1 MRPTRVAP
9 VAPQSSSSTSG
20 AGPIYGSGDM
30 PSLERSTGPAAVIAP
45 KGFKQ
50 EQMEKELRDTTAKL
64 NSLKKEIQGIKEG
77 ELKKLQTQILSLQVQ
92 AIQDKTAFDKD
103 KERIH
108 SKGMTDGEI
117 LARKK
122 MQDEMQEYEK
132 KHMEMQGQLKAAQA
146 EYPELKRNLEADIVR
161 REASLDGKMKVFEL
175 RLKGDKQ
182 QRERM
187 FSEANQFDAE
197 VKRNARDMNEKL
209 DEKSIELK
217 IMEQRIRD
225 RKSQRSDYR
234 SYRGFYRSVRDER
247 RILDDR
253 LKTIR
258 IQLAR
263 EREKLDRTQQDPNA
277 ESDAAVSD
285 DSQITA
291 NNLFAWEKAVEA
303 IRKKLDVVDE
313 ELAAS
318 AHYSRLLTSTTR
330 FKDTRLAADSTD
342 AILFSTS
349 VEPLRNVKRRVQ
361 SDIDDTEALIEKVSN
376 ATTREELTAQLTVYV
391 AERMTVN
398 SSLELA
404 HMDRNIQ
411 ILETLKREPYVHKAA
426 LVTTFD
432 LEREVA
438 LLSGGQANSKRKLTT
453 QEWANLRDTIAAMKT
468 LAKKRALVLEAMG
481 QHGEHEQRL
490 DAMID
495 EKIADLVY
503 ELQTGRARHFD
514 NHRSA
519 RAAARRAPAPVVP
532 SRPAPLSSKK
542 APRANAPRTKSRPPT
557 KAFDIERKQ
566 LFNDAMHMKHEL
578 KALLLDKTVSLD
590 PNIKAE
596 KVRQYNALLVLQHDY
611 EIRVLEEKLIDK
623 PRLNW
628 ELKTNE
634 KIMTSIRAV
643 SKDRKLAQYRL
654 ENGVGPRSLG
664 PNVRRVVLN
673 NSPDLTVVAGTSE
686 TPPEAREVDEPN
698 ASEPLTHEEAEEE
711 GRSTYKTL
719 RAQLDEAK
727 AAGDHEKVRAL
738 KERDNHSIVQA
749 AIRKIAALGPK
760 TAENAEKIEGLE
772 MQIKARGRS
781 QTRRERL
788 RRSPPAKVN
797 ALNTAER
804 ARIRAVEVGVRKLKL
819 KLEEAGLSDAER
831 KSTQHEYDR
840 LRLEILQKQ
849 VPWKRAHLKSLG
861 PKTADN
867 AARHELLTFEIRRE
881 EARVGELLSS
891 LGDPERGGQVEQGS
905 EDRGD
910 LTDPLTPED
919 NSMSDSM
926 TQTKSLEDTST
937 IDSKTLSS
945 SENKSLENMTPSS
958 GPTFNGLKF
967 TPTAAKQAIH
977 QLWAEFV
984 RRQALRER
992 RPDKQTT
999 LESGPSDVSAVLSA
1013 DHATADDIA
1022 DISTEATRDD
1032 DDAKSHM
1039 QAQAASASLAPETPS
1054 HLTSY
1059 NTNDSAS
1066 TMADT
1071 DEDFHPTYEISS
1083 DDKKNAL
1090 IASRNATASFWK
1102 YSLYKNAAGETPTRH
1117 YCTTFEQTEAQVAK
1131 FLGEKVVGFDLE
1143 WEKFKSKPGEDSA
1156 KRCVSLVQIAAE
1168 DKVALFHLAV
1178 FRGGDSTEEL
1188 MPPSLRAFLENP
1200 KIIKVGVNIGGDA
1213 TRLRNCFGVEMQGN
1227 IELSHLYKLVTYG
1240 ESNPAK
1246 VNRGLYAL
1254 ANQVKEVL
1262 HLPLA
1267 KGAVRTSSWS
1277 KRLNGQQTEYAASDA
1292 YAGLRLYYELERRR
1306 KAMESKPPRPA
1317 FHELGLPVM
1326 LGEGQVPPT
1335 KTRRGKQAAEVP
1347 DVPEEPIDE
1356 AAAFDDASE
1365 DSEDIYDDPQDL
1377 EAFDAYVESQEVEV
1391 RAGAALPEIT
1401 YPTLPPLE
1409 DLSDQDSDQDDISSL
1424 PSDPLT
1430 KPATSSRTPALHSPE
1445 AVTADA
1451 WATAWQAQLPATY
1464 SVCVSQP
1471 QLRAYHLWH
1480 HQGFDLKETAALL
1493 RKEPLALST
1502 VVSYIAEA
1510 LQKEDLEF
1518 DAEKVREVRAR
1529 LPASVRGRYAKL
1541 YAGAGNGEV

>member
-77 ELKKLQTQILSLQVQ
+77 ELKKLQAQILRLQVQ
-92 AIQDKTAFDKD
+92 AIEDKTAFDKD

-122 MQDEMQEYEK
+122 MQDEMQGYEK
-132 KHMEMQGQLKAAQA
+132 KHIEMQGQLKAAQA
-146 EYPELKRNLEADIVR
+146 EYPELKRNLEADLVR
-161 REASLDGKMKVFEL
+161 REMSLDDKMKVFES
-175 RLKGDKQ
+175 RLKGDERR
-182 QRERM
+182 RERM
-187 FSEANQFDAE
+187 YSEANQFDAE
-197 VKRNARDMNEKL
+197 VKRNAKDMNEKL

-234 SYRGFYRSVRDER
+234 SYRAFYRSVRDER

-263 EREKLDRTQQDPNA
+263 EREKLGRTQQDPNA

-291 NNLFAWEKAVEA
+291 NNLFAWEKTVEA
-303 IRKKLDVVDE
+303 VRKKLDVVDE
-313 ELAAS
+313 ELAAP

-349 VEPLRNVKRRVQ
+349 VEPLRSVKRRVQ
-361 SDIDDTEALIEKVSN
+361 SDIDDTEALIEKASN

-391 AERMTVN
+391 AERMAVN

-519 RAAARRAPAPVVP
+519 RAAARRAPPPVVP
-532 SRPAPLSSKK
+532 SRPAPLSSSR
-542 APRANAPRTKSRPPT
+542 APRAYAPRTTSRPE
-557 KAFDIERKQ
+557 KAIDEERRQYFK
-566 LFNDAMHMKHEL
+566 DAMHMKHEL

-590 PNIKAE
+590 PNTRAE
-596 KVRQYNALLVLQHDY
+596 KVRQYNALSVLQRDY
-611 EIRVLEEKLIDK
+611 EIRVLEEKLIDN
-623 PRLNW
+623 PRLNS
-628 ELKTNE
+628 ELRTNSS
-634 KIMTSIRAV
+634 IMRSIGKV
-643 SKDRKLAQYRL
+643 SKWRKAAQHRL
-654 ENGVGPRSLG
+654 ENGMEPGSLG
-664 PNVRRVVLN
+664 PDVRRVVLN
-673 NSPDLTVVAGTSE
+673 DSPDLKVVAGSSE
-686 TPPEAREVDEPN
+686 TSPGAREVDEPN
-698 ASEPLTHEEAEEE
+698 ASEPLTHQEAEKEW
-711 GRSTYKTL
+711 RSTYKTL
-719 RAQLDEAK
+719 LAKLAEAK
-727 AAGDHEKVRAL
+727 DAGDLKKVRAQ
-738 KERDNHSIVQA
+738 KERLNHSLVQE
-749 AIRKIAALGPK
+749 AIRKLAALGPK
-760 TAENAEKIEGLE
+760 TAENAEELEGLE
-772 MQIKARGRS
+772 FQINCRSQS

-804 ARIRAVEVGVRKLKL
+804 ARLRAVEVGARKLKL
-819 KLEEAGLSDAER
+819 KLEETGLSDVER

-840 LRLEILQKQ
+840 LRLEILQKH
-849 VPWKRAHLKSLG
+849 VSWKRAHLKSLG
-861 PKTADN
+861 PKIADN
-867 AARHELLTFEIRRE
+867 AARHEMLTYEIER
-881 EARVGELLSS
+881 AQAQVGKLLSS
-891 LGDPERGGQVEQGS
+891 LGEFERGGHVEQGS

-910 LTDPLTPED
+910 LTDLLTPED
-919 NSMSDSM
+919 NPMNDSM

-937 IDSKTLSS
+937 IDLKTLSS

-977 QLWAEFV
+977 QLWADFV

-999 LESGPSDVSAVLSA
+999 LESVPSDVSAVLSA

-1022 DISTEATRDD
+1022 DISTEAARDD

-1066 TMADT
+1066 TMADA

-1090 IASRNATASFWK
+1090 IASRNATASFWR

-1326 LGEGQVPPT
+1326 LGGGQVPPT

>member
-9 VAPQSSSSTSG
+9 VAPQPSSSTSG

-30 PSLERSTGPAAVIAP
+30 PSLERSTEPAAVIAP
-45 KGFKQ
+45 KRFKQ
-50 EQMEKELRDTTAKL
+50 EQMEKDLRDRTAKIK
-64 NSLKKEIQGIKEG
+64 SLEG
-77 ELKKLQTQILSLQVQ
+77 DLEKLKAQVLSLQVQ
-92 AIQDKTAFDKD
+92 AIEDKAALDKD

-117 LARKK
+117 AARKK
-122 MQDEMQEYEK
+122 MQVEMQEYEK
-132 KHMEMQGQLKAAQA
+132 KHEEMQGQLKAAQA
-146 EYPELKRNLEADIVR
+146 EYPELKRNLEADLVR
-161 REASLDGKMKVFEL
+161 REASLKGKIRHFEL
-175 RLKGDKQ
+175 KWKQ
-182 QRERM
+182 EEQRIASNQRREEFRRERIY
-187 FSEANQFDAE
+187 SEANEFAAE
-197 VKRNARDMNEKL
+197 VKRNAKDMEEKL
-209 DEKSIELK
+209 GEKSRELEFK
-217 IMEQRIRD
+217 EQRIRD
-225 RKSQRSDYR
+225 RKLQRSDYR
-234 SYRGFYRSVRDER
+234 SYRGFYRSVREER
-247 RILDDR
+247 RTLDDR

-263 EREKLDRTQQDPNA
+263 EIEQLNNRPLDQDA
-277 ESDAAVSD
+277 ESDAAAH
-285 DSQITA
+285 ITTSKLIA
-291 NNLFAWEKAVEA
+291 FEKAVEA
-303 IRKKLDVVDE
+303 IREKLDSTDE
-313 ELAAS
+313 ELSTS
-318 AHYSRLLTSTTR
+318 AHYSRLLTSSTR

-349 VEPLRNVKRRVQ
+349 VEPLRSVKRRVQ
-361 SDIDDTEALIEKVSN
+361 SDIDDTQALIEKASN
-376 ATTREELTAQLTVYV
+376 ATARDELTAQVTAYV

-404 HMDRNIQ
+404 HLDRNIQ
-411 ILETLKREPYVHKAA
+411 ILETVKWEPYVHKAVLLA
-426 LVTTFD
+426 TFD
-432 LEREVA
+432 LEKEVGSI
-438 LLSGGQANSKRKLTT
+438 SGRSEVKWKPNK
-453 QEWANLRDTIAAMKT
+453 QEWENLRNTIASMQT
-468 LAKKRALVLEAMG
+468 LAKKRALVLQAMG
-481 QHGEHEQRL
+481 QHGEHEKRL

-503 ELQTGRARHFD
+503 ELQTQRAKHFGD
-514 NHRSA
+514 HRSQ
-519 RAAARRAPAPVVP
+519 RAAARRAPAQVVP
-532 SRPAPLSSKK
+532 SRPASSSR
-542 APRANAPRTKSRPPT
+542 AARANAPGITSRPPADAREKERQ
-557 KAFDIERKQ
+557 KAYKDIVHLK
-566 LFNDAMHMKHEL
+566 DEL
-578 KALLLDKTVSLD
+578 RALLTDETVSLD
-590 PNIKAE
+590 PKTRAE
-596 KVRQYNALLVLQHDY
+596 KVKQYNELDVQALKAARLVILKRMIGTPKKKS
-611 EIRVLEEKLIDK
+611 EIESNRKNANLVEAYNKG
-623 PRLNW
+623 
-628 ELKTNE
+628 
-634 KIMTSIRAV
+634 IRN
-643 SKDRKLAQYRL
+643 AQYCL
-654 ENGVGPRSLG
+654 ENGIESKSFRPKSAKSDEGQPTLKDAFDT
-664 PNVRRVVLN
+664 PVVN
-673 NSPDLTVVAGTSE
+673 ESSDIPHDAIK
-686 TPPEAREVDEPN
+686 VDEPN
-698 ASEPLTHEEAEEE
+698 ASETLTQEE
-711 GRSTYKTL
+711 L
-719 RAQLDEAK
+719 RARIMSVK
-727 AAGDHEKVRAL
+727 AERRAAAEAGDLAKKHSKNTEIEELRTRINHLYVKIAL
-738 KERDNHSIVQA
+738 
-749 AIRKIAALGPK
+749 RKKAALGPK
-760 TAENAEKIEGLE
+760 TAENAEEHKGIDQFIRTQSISGP
-772 MQIKARGRS
+772 
-781 QTRRERL
+781 TRRERL
-788 RRSPPAKVN
+788 RASPSARPKRSSSAEGARLH
-797 ALNTAER
+797 ALDVR
-804 ARIRAVEVGVRKLKL
+804 AHELKL
-819 KLEEAGLSDAER
+819 RLEEGSLGGAE
-831 KSTQHEYDR
+831 KEATQHEYDSLKLEAVQRR
-840 LRLEILQKQ
+840 LLN
-849 VPWKRAHLKSLG
+849 KRRFLSNWES
-861 PKTADN
+861 KTAEDVTKYETI
-867 AARHELLTFEIRRE
+867 AYEIERMQ
-881 EARVGELLSS
+881 AKVDLLSS
-891 LGDPERGGQVEQGS
+891 SLGKAGIERQLEQGS
-905 EDRGD
+905 ENRGD
-910 LTDPLTPED
+910 WAI
-919 NSMSDSM
+919 SSSVSDSM
-926 TQTKSLEDTST
+926 
-937 IDSKTLSS
+937 TLSS
-945 SENKSLENMTPSS
+945 SENKSPENTMTPSS
-958 GPTFNGLKF
+958 DPTFNRLNF

-977 QLWAEFV
+977 QLWADFV

-992 RPDKQTT
+992 RSDKPTT

-1013 DHATADDIA
+1013 DHAAADDIA
-1022 DISTEATRDD
+1022 DISTEAARDD

-1039 QAQAASASLAPETPS
+1039 QAQADSASLAPETPS
-1054 HLTSY
+1054 HLTSCD
-1059 NTNDSAS
+1059 TNDSAS

-1071 DEDFHPTYEISS
+1071 DEDFNPTYEISS
-1083 DDKKNAL
+1083 NDKKNAL
-1090 IASRNATASFWK
+1090 IASRNSTASFWR
-1102 YSLYKNAAGETPTRH
+1102 YSLYKNAAGEMPTRH
-1117 YCTTFEQTEAQVAK
+1117 YCTTFEQTQAQVAK

-1326 LGEGQVPPT
+1326 LGGDQVAPT
-1335 KTRRGKQAAEVP
+1335 RTRRGKQAAEVP

-1356 AAAFDDASE
+1356 AAAFDDISE

-1377 EAFDAYVESQEVEV
+1377 EAFDAYVESQEAEA

-1409 DLSDQDSDQDDISSL
+1409 DLSDQDSDISDISSL

-1430 KPATSSRTPALHSPE
+1430 KPATSSRTIALHSPE

-1451 WATAWQAQLPATY
+1451 WATAWQAQLPATH

-1541 YAGAGNGEV
+1541 YADAGNDEA